1 LDLQE
6 SEALKDCIFCNI
18 EENRVL
24 IDSNSALA
32 VYDGYPVT
40 RYHTLIIP
48 REHKPTF
55 FELTYL
61 EQQEVFMLL
70 DVMRERLEA
79 LDSSITGFN
88 IGMNCGESAGQTI
101 MHCHVHLI
109 PRRDGDHPNP
119 RGGVRAVIP
128 GKADY

>member
-1 LDLQE
+1 M
-6 SEALKDCIFCNI
+6 KNCIFCNP
-18 EENRVL
+18 EKEQVL
-24 IDSNSALA
+24 VDSTLAFA

-40 RYHTLIIP
+40 RGHVLVIP
-48 REHKPTF
+48 KEHKPTF
-55 FELTYL
+55 FDLTYL
-61 EQQEVFMLL
+61 EQQEIFMLL
-70 DVMRERLEA
+70 DVVRERLEA
-79 LDSSITGFN
+79 RDSSITGFN

-109 PRRDGDHPNP
+109 PRREGDHPNP

>member
-1 LDLQE
+1 M
-6 SEALKDCIFCNI
+6 KDCIFCNPDKDQI
-18 EENRVL
+18 IV
-24 IDSNSALA
+24 DSTLALA

-40 RYHTLIIP
+40 KGHTLVIP
-48 REHKPTF
+48 KAHKPTF
-55 FELTYL
+55 FDLTYL

-79 LDSSITGFN
+79 KDSSITGFN

>member
-1 LDLQE
+1 M
-6 SEALKDCIFCNI
+6 KDCIFCNP
-18 EENRVL
+18 EKERV
-24 IDSNSALA
+24 IVDSTLALA

-40 RYHTLIIP
+40 KGHTLVIP
-48 REHKPTF
+48 KAHKPTF
-55 FELTYL
+55 FDLTYL

-79 LDSSITGFN
+79 KDSSITGFN

>member
-1 LDLQE
+1 
-6 SEALKDCIFCNI
+6 LKDCIFCNP
-18 EENRVL
+18 EKERV
-24 IDSNSALA
+24 IVDSTLALA

-40 RYHTLIIP
+40 KGHTLVIP
-48 REHKPTF
+48 KAHKPTF
-55 FELTYL
+55 FDLTYL

-79 LDSSITGFN
+79 KDSSITGFN